1 MRRST
6 SPGPS
11 RTSGTPSTTG
21 RAAVTNWPRSSPT
34 ASTRCHGPA
43 RIGARPSNT
52 SRGAAALSLLSAI
65 IESAPVYR
73 LWQAPYVEQKLA
85 PIRRHNDLARA
96 RRVLDIGCGPG
107 TNTRAF
113 LHAAYVGL

>member
-1 MRRST
+1 MRRWLA
-6 SPGPS
+6 PGPT

-21 RAAVTNWPRSSPT
+21 PAAVASWPRSSPT
-34 ASTRCHGPA
+34 ASTRCHVAGP
-43 RIGARPSNT
+43 IGARTSNT

-85 PIRRHNDLARA
+85 PVRRHNDLGRA
-96 RRVLDIGCGPG
+96 RRGLDIGCRPRKK
-107 TNTRAF
+107 TRAF
-113 LHAAYVGL
+113 PHAAYAG